1 MYMTIK
7 LRHIL
12 TGLLIVASQSLSAQ
26 TLSDGQ
32 TVVKN
37 ALLTPQSGQML
48 LTMDVCLDELK
59 LKHNQSVV
67 MHPVLYSLDGTQKAA
82 FDPMVIDSHA
92 EYVLYER
99 GLSNVAYSNV
109 PHVSRRSGK
118 PQTEYY
124 RSTVPYESWMD
135 GYELRLE
142 EDLCAC
148 GDLSQLPYVT
158 SLRRDLPPDP
168 YTLIALTNLEPT
180 QDKAPYELHGSAFI
194 NFVVNKWEM
203 KPDYMDN
210 RRELRKI
217 TDTLDIMV
225 ADKNITVK
233 EIKIHGWAS
242 PESPFTHNRML
253 ATNRAKSLTE
263 WLRQNYQLPVSAFAP
278 AEATPENWLGLQEAL
293 PNLDATLLPHKSE
306 IAGIVSDLLQQDS
319 TVIAKTADATE
330 ARIKKLYPQEYMY
343 LLKNIYP
350 GLRRSDY
357 EITFNI
363 KQFNTI
369 QECLDIYRTKPHQL
383 SRHELWQVAQ
393 TMKPFSDEYNRVM
406 QTTLNYY
413 PDDETANVNLAAV
426 VLSQRDILKAKTLLQ
441 HAGNGGAAEQLRA
454 VIDIV
459 EGNYDTAKRHLD
471 AAERKG
477 INVAKNR
484 EAIRLLTQ

>member
-242 PESPFTHNRML
+242 PESPYAHNRML
-253 ATNRAKSLTE
+253 ATNRAQSLTD
-263 WLRQNYQLPVSAFAP
+263 WLRKNYQLPASAFAP
-278 AEATPENWLGLQEAL
+278 AEATPENWIGLREAIEGLGS
-293 PNLDATLLPHKSE
+293 DVLPHKTE
-306 IAGIVSDLLQQDS
+306 VYDIVRNLLLQEERE
-319 TVIAKTADATE
+319 VERTADATE
-330 ARIKKLYPQEYMY
+330 ARMKKLYPADYAY
-343 LLKNIYP
+343 LLRNVYP

-357 EITFNI
+357 DITFNI
-363 KQFNTI
+363 RQFNTLE
-369 QECLDIYRTKPHQL
+369 ECLQIYRTKPNQL
-383 SRHELWQVAQ
+383 SKHELWRVAQ
-393 TMKPFSDEYNRVM
+393 TFQPFSDDYNRVM

-413 PDDETANVNLAAV
+413 PDDEAANINLANVAIQQHDL
-426 VLSQRDILKAKTLLQ
+426 LKAETLLQ
-441 HAGNGGAAEQLRA
+441 HAGNGSAAENARA
-454 VIDIV
+454 VLCIIR
-459 EGNYDTAKRHLD
+459 GQYDEAARHLD
-471 AAERKG
+471 RAQQLGLDVSR
-477 INVAKNR
+477 NR
-484 EAIRLLTQ
+484 QAIEILR